1 MESTDDPSTIRA
13 ALTARWRAL
22 DDEVR
27 HYPTPIAR
35 CDVQLPALLEARDE
49 VRRLREIDD
58 DAALVSAY
66 ARALAGW
73 AQS

>member
-1 MESTDDPSTIRA
+1 MSTTDDPAAIRA
-13 ALTARWRAL
+13 ALAARWRAL

-49 VRRLREIDD
+49 VRKLREIDD
-58 DAALVSAY
+58 DGALVAAY
-66 ARALAGW
+66 GRALAGW
-73 AQS
+73 AQP

>member
-1 MESTDDPSTIRA
+1 MNPDDDPATIRA
-13 ALTARWRAL
+13 ALAARWRAL

-49 VRRLREIDD
+49 VRRLRNLDD
-58 DAALVSAY
+58 DAALVAAY

>member
-1 MESTDDPSTIRA
+1 MNTDDDPATIRA
-13 ALTARWRAL
+13 ALAARWRAL

-49 VRRLREIDD
+49 VRRLRDIDD
-58 DAALVSAY
+58 DATLVAAY